1 MWICEGFWQIF
12 ALECA
17 LCCCMLIVIGQWTL
31 TLACLAY
38 PGYFGSDP
46 HKGFI
51 LHRAHFMSSQKIFY
65 LFVTCVLF
73 FSEQQLG
80 NAGKCMQMGEV
91 GQAGATLCW
100 NCVCEQPLATLPA
113 SEQTPAVV
121 KQNPASLPAS
131 RLLNPTKHSFFTSL
145 SNSRPRTC
153 SV

>member
-51 LHRAHFMSSQKIFY
+51 LHRAHFMSSPQKNY

-80 NAGKCMQMGEV
+80 NAGKCKWVKSDGRDPLLE
-91 GQAGATLCW
+91 L
-100 NCVCEQPLATLPA
+100 CEQPLATLPA

-145 SNSRPRTC
+145 SNSRSCTC